1 MKWLAL
7 LLATT
12 ACSLESDPTAG
23 VEQAASDGQCMLV
36 SGRFQASWGERIS
49 VNLTCLSIAGT
60 ATLTGSYHVTYV
72 APYEGSCNL
81 CCCGSQGE
89 PVEAALDNREQ

>member
-1 MKWLAL
+1 MKWLVL

-12 ACSLESDPTAG
+12 ACALDSEPITG

-36 SGRFQASWGERIS
+36 SGRYRASWGERANVS
-49 VNLTCLSIAGT
+49 LTCLSIAGT

-72 APYEGSCNL
+72 APHEGSCDL